1 MEDVSSPC
9 QSSTSSHERILPPS
23 MYDDDARSAS
33 PSTYEKKDL
42 GFASSFHKEFVN
54 LPQKSPETSPF
65 SPFENKADKP
75 KSLERETKRS
85 SRDDSPNGSPKGSG
99 SSKTDHS
106 KAKRS
111 RSHDRRSSWRSR
123 SRSHSKSKR
132 IRSPVRER
140 HRSRSKDR
148 LYDRE
153 RLVIDEQDL
162 IYRS

>member
-1 MEDVSSPC
+1 
-9 QSSTSSHERILPPS
+9 

-42 GFASSFHKEFVN
+42 GFASSFHREFDN

-65 SPFENKADKP
+65 SPFENKAEKP

-85 SRDDSPNGSPKGSG
+85 SRDCSLNGSPKESG

-106 KAKRS
+106 KSKRS
-111 RSHDRRSSWRSR
+111 RSRDRRSSWRSR

-132 IRSPVRER
+132 VRSPVRER

-148 LYDRE
+148 LRDRE
-153 RLVIDEQDL
+153 RLVIDE
-162 IYRS
+162 